1 MMSTLK
7 EAILV
12 ARTSKFAGIV
22 GVATVAI
29 AAAALYARASRDAP
43 PSQAVADAAAS
54 APAPPPAPPPAPAP
68 DAGQQ
73 TEEEEEPGR
82 DGTPPSL
89 SFSQDFDHMD
99 DAASGCASDGAA
111 VVVAS

>member
-1 MMSTLK
+1 MSTLK

-54 APAPPPAPPPAPAP
+54 APAPAPAP